1 MNEGIQ
7 SFGSQNNEE
16 NKSSEKLSHESCV
29 LFKVLLLILIVIN
42 IFMLMFFG
50 LNQTVLFIASV
61 TLIIR
66 MFIGLQNNRPQY
78 FANCLFMFNMC
89 FACHV
94 IKIIFR
100 FILTYFTIKKEHDIT
115 NLKDMN
121 IIVTESILW
130 IPGFDIKLNGI
141 WSLIILIAFMVYW
154 AVLIALF
161 ENKRDCFNYQDQK
174 EYEEYLSLIN
184 AFYKL
189 PKQLQV
195 VNNQEEEKKDEN
207 NLNIS

>member
-16 NKSSEKLSHESCV
+16 NKSSEKLSHENCV

-66 MFIGLQNNRPQY
+66 MFIGLHNNRPQY
-78 FANCLFMFNMC
+78 FVNCLFMFNMC

-100 FILTYFTIKKEHDIT
+100 FILTYFTIKKEHDIS

-121 IIVTESILW
+121 IIL
-130 IPGFDIKLNGI
+130 
-141 WSLIILIAFMVYW
+141 
-154 AVLIALF
+154 
-161 ENKRDCFNYQDQK
+161 
-174 EYEEYLSLIN
+174 
-184 AFYKL
+184 
-189 PKQLQV
+189 
-195 VNNQEEEKKDEN
+195 
-207 NLNIS
+207 

>member
-7 SFGSQNNEE
+7 SLGSQSNEE

-78 FANCLFMFNMC
+78 FVNCLFMFNMC

-100 FILTYFTIKKEHDIT
+100 FILTYFTIKKEHDIS

-130 IPGFDIKLNGI
+130 ISCFDIKLN
-141 WSLIILIAFMVYW
+141 
-154 AVLIALF
+154 
-161 ENKRDCFNYQDQK
+161 
-174 EYEEYLSLIN
+174 
-184 AFYKL
+184 
-189 PKQLQV
+189 
-195 VNNQEEEKKDEN
+195 
-207 NLNIS
+207 

>member
-1 MNEGIQ
+1 MSEMIG
-7 SFGSQNNEE
+7 SFGNQNNNE
-16 NKSSEKLSHESCV
+16 NKFSQELSQEYCV

-42 IFMLMFFG
+42 IFMLLFFG
-50 LNQTVLFIASV
+50 LNQVILFIATI

-66 MFIGLQNNRPQY
+66 MFIGLQNKRPKY
-78 FANCLFMFNMC
+78 FVDCLFMFNMC
-89 FACHV
+89 FACHI

-100 FILTYFTIKKEHDIT
+100 YIMTYFTIKRENDIS

-121 IIVTESILW
+121 IIETKKILW

-141 WSLIILIAFMVYW
+141 WTLIILIAFMVYW
-154 AVLIALF
+154 AILIALF
-161 ENKRDCFNYQDQK
+161 ERKRNYFNYQDQK

>member
-1 MNEGIQ
+1 MNEGIESLGNQ
-7 SFGSQNNEE
+7 SNEE
-16 NKSSEKLSHESCV
+16 NKSSERLSHEFCV

-66 MFIGLQNNRPQY
+66 MFIGLHNNRPQY
-78 FANCLFMFNMC
+78 FVNCLFMFNMC

-100 FILTYFTIKKEHDIT
+100 FILTYLTIKKEHDIA

-141 WSLIILIAFMVYW
+141 WSLIILIAFMIYW

>member
-1 MNEGIQ
+1 
-7 SFGSQNNEE
+7 
-16 NKSSEKLSHESCV
+16 
-29 LFKVLLLILIVIN
+29 
-42 IFMLMFFG
+42 MFFG

-66 MFIGLQNNRPQY
+66 MFIGLHNNRPQY
-78 FANCLFMFNMC
+78 FVNCLFMFNMC

-100 FILTYFTIKKEHDIT
+100 FILTYFTIKKEHDIS

>member
-1 MNEGIQ
+1 MI
-7 SFGSQNNEE
+7 GSLGNQNNNE
-16 NKSSEKLSHESCV
+16 NKFSQELSQEYCV

-42 IFMLMFFG
+42 IFMLLFFG
-50 LNQTVLFIASV
+50 LNQVILFIATI

-66 MFIGLQNNRPQY
+66 MFIGLQNKRPKY
-78 FANCLFMFNMC
+78 FVDCLFMFNMC
-89 FACHV
+89 FACHI

-100 FILTYFTIKKEHDIT
+100 YIMTYFTIKRENDIS

-121 IIVTESILW
+121 IIETKKILW

-141 WSLIILIAFMVYW
+141 WTLIILIAFMIYW
-154 AVLIALF
+154 AILIALF
-161 ENKRDCFNYQDQK
+161 ERKRNYFNYQDQK

-184 AFYKL
+184 EFYKL
-189 PKQLQV
+189 PKQKPV
-195 VNNQEEEKKDEN
+195 VNNQEDDKRDEN

>member
-1 MNEGIQ
+1 MSEMI
-7 SFGSQNNEE
+7 GSLGNQNNNE
-16 NKSSEKLSHESCV
+16 NKFSQELSKEYCV

-42 IFMLMFFG
+42 IFMLLFFG
-50 LNQTVLFIASV
+50 LNQVILFIATI

-66 MFIGLQNNRPQY
+66 MFIGLQNKRPKY
-78 FANCLFMFNMC
+78 FVDCLFMFNMC

-161 ENKRDCFNYQDQK
+161 ENKRNCFNYQDQK

>member
-1 MNEGIQ
+1 MSEMI
-7 SFGSQNNEE
+7 GSLGNQNSNE
-16 NKSSEKLSHESCV
+16 NKFSQELSQEYCV

-42 IFMLMFFG
+42 IFMLLFFG
-50 LNQTVLFIASV
+50 LNQVILFIATI

-66 MFIGLQNNRPQY
+66 MFIGLQNKRPKY
-78 FANCLFMFNMC
+78 FVDCLFMFNMS
-89 FACHV
+89 FACHI

-100 FILTYFTIKKEHDIT
+100 YIMTYFTIKRENDIS

-121 IIVTESILW
+121 IIETKKILW

-141 WSLIILIAFMVYW
+141 WTLIILIAFMIYW
-154 AVLIALF
+154 AILIALF
-161 ENKRDCFNYQDQK
+161 ERKRNYFNYQDQK

-184 AFYKL
+184 EFYKL
-189 PKQLQV
+189 PKQKPV
-195 VNNQEEEKKDEN
+195 ANNQEEDKRDEN

>member
-1 MNEGIQ
+1 MI
-7 SFGSQNNEE
+7 GSLGNQNNNE
-16 NKSSEKLSHESCV
+16 NKFSQELSQEYCV

-42 IFMLMFFG
+42 IFILFFFG
-50 LNQTVLFIASV
+50 LNQVILFIATI

-66 MFIGLQNNRPQY
+66 MFIGLQNKRPKY
-78 FANCLFMFNMC
+78 FVDCLFMFNMC
-89 FACHV
+89 FACHI

-100 FILTYFTIKKEHDIT
+100 YIMTYFTIKRENDIS

-121 IIVTESILW
+121 IIETKKILW

-141 WSLIILIAFMVYW
+141 WTLIILIAFMIYW
-154 AVLIALF
+154 AILIALF
-161 ENKRDCFNYQDQK
+161 ERKRNYFNYQDQK

-184 AFYKL
+184 EFYKL
-189 PKQLQV
+189 PKQKPV
-195 VNNQEEEKKDEN
+195 INNQEEDKRDEN

>member
-1 MNEGIQ
+1 MSEMI
-7 SFGSQNNEE
+7 GSLGNQNNNE
-16 NKSSEKLSHESCV
+16 NKFSQELSQEYCV

-42 IFMLMFFG
+42 IFMLLFFG
-50 LNQTVLFIASV
+50 LNQVILFIATI

-66 MFIGLQNNRPQY
+66 MFIGLQNKRPKY
-78 FANCLFMFNMC
+78 FVDCLFMFNMC
-89 FACHV
+89 FACHI

-100 FILTYFTIKKEHDIT
+100 YIMTYFTIKRENDIS

-121 IIVTESILW
+121 IIETKKILW

-141 WSLIILIAFMVYW
+141 WTLIILIAFMIYW
-154 AVLIALF
+154 AILIALF
-161 ENKRDCFNYQDQK
+161 ESKRNYFNYQDQK

-184 AFYKL
+184 EFYKL
-189 PKQLQV
+189 PKQKPV
-195 VNNQEEEKKDEN
+195 VNNQEEDKRDEN

>member
-1 MNEGIQ
+1 MI
-7 SFGSQNNEE
+7 GSLGNQNSNE
-16 NKSSEKLSHESCV
+16 NKFSQELSQEYCV

-42 IFMLMFFG
+42 IFMLLFFG
-50 LNQTVLFIASV
+50 LNQVILFIATI

-66 MFIGLQNNRPQY
+66 MFIGLQNKRPKY
-78 FANCLFMFNMC
+78 FVDCLFMFNMS
-89 FACHV
+89 FACHI

-100 FILTYFTIKKEHDIT
+100 YIMTYFTIKRENNIS

-121 IIVTESILW
+121 NIETKKILW

-141 WSLIILIAFMVYW
+141 WTLIILIAFMIYW
-154 AVLIALF
+154 AILIALF
-161 ENKRDCFNYQDQK
+161 ERKRNYFNYQDQK

-184 AFYKL
+184 EFYKL
-189 PKQLQV
+189 PKQKPV
-195 VNNQEEEKKDEN
+195 ANNQEEDKRDEN

>member
-1 MNEGIQ
+1 MI
-7 SFGSQNNEE
+7 GSLGNQNNNE
-16 NKSSEKLSHESCV
+16 NKFSQELSQEYCV

-42 IFMLMFFG
+42 IFMLLFFG
-50 LNQTVLFIASV
+50 LNQVILFIATM

-66 MFIGLQNNRPQY
+66 MFIGLQNKRPKY
-78 FANCLFMFNMC
+78 FVDCLFMFNMC
-89 FACHV
+89 FACHI

-100 FILTYFTIKKEHDIT
+100 YIMTYFTIKRENDIS

-121 IIVTESILW
+121 IIETKKILW

-141 WSLIILIAFMVYW
+141 WTLIILIAFMVYW
-154 AVLIALF
+154 AILIALF
-161 ENKRDCFNYQDQK
+161 ERKRNYFNYQDQK

-184 AFYKL
+184 EFYKL
-189 PKQLQV
+189 PKQKPV
-195 VNNQEEEKKDEN
+195 ANNQEEDKRDEN

>member
-1 MNEGIQ
+1 MSEMI
-7 SFGSQNNEE
+7 GSLGNQNNNE
-16 NKSSEKLSHESCV
+16 NKFSQELSQEYCV

-42 IFMLMFFG
+42 IFMLLFFG
-50 LNQTVLFIASV
+50 LNQVILFIATI

-66 MFIGLQNNRPQY
+66 MFIGLQNKRPKY
-78 FANCLFMFNMC
+78 FVDCLFMFNMS
-89 FACHV
+89 FACHI

-100 FILTYFTIKKEHDIT
+100 YITTYFTIKRENDIS

-121 IIVTESILW
+121 IIETKKILW

-141 WSLIILIAFMVYW
+141 WTLIILIAFMIYW
-154 AVLIALF
+154 AILIDLF
-161 ENKRDCFNYQDQK
+161 ERKRNYFNYQDQK

-184 AFYKL
+184 EFYKL
-189 PKQLQV
+189 PKQKPV
-195 VNNQEEEKKDEN
+195 INNQEEDKRDEN